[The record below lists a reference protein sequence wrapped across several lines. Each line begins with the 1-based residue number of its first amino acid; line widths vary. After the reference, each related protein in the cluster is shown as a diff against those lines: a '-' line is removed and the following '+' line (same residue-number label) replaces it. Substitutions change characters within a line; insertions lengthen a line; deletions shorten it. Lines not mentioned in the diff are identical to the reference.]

1 MHNDNGRT
9 IRVYLADGS
18 VTGIRH
24 AEIIN
29 WTGQAVSC
37 PRNHIN
43 SLLEWPESTRPGVY
57 FLFGIDEDSGQQA
70 VYIGEAENVFERIR
84 QHLSGKDF
92 WQEVILFTNKDEN
105 LTKAHI
111 KYLESGL
118 VKQAIEAGRY
128 AVKNA
133 NIPPSSNLPRGDRAA
148 MEEFLRNQRVLL
160 GVMGHRLLE
169 PLTNSHPTMSTEQQV
184 AQNSDSTFHIKAKG
198 ITATAQRTDEGMVV
212 LAGSQV
218 VTKTQPSFSKG
229 NNLLRNSLIDKNI
242 LAIQNDHLE
251 FKKDYLFSSSS
262 QAACI
267 ILGRPASGPQNWFNK
282 DGVSLKELEERAL
295 KNTE

>member
-1 MHNDNGRT
+1 MENGRT

-43 SLLEWPESTRPGVY
+43 TLLEWPESTRPGVY

-212 LAGSQV
+212 LAGSQAV
-218 VTKTQPSFSKG
+218 EKTQA
-229 NNLLRNSLIDKNI
+229 SLPNVINI
-242 LAIQNDHLE
+242 LRDTLVEKSILTLKNNHLIFE
-251 FKKDYLFSSSS
+251 KDYLFSSPS
-262 QAACI
+262 QAAAF
-267 ILGRPASGPQNWFNK
+267 ILGRSASGPQSWFNQH
-282 DGVSLKELEERAL
+282 GQSLKELEERTL
-295 KNTE
+295 KNLDSN